1 MCGILAYIGKENFSS
16 KKIRQTLSLMKNRGP
31 DNQKCLRLNFHKK
44 KILLFHSRLKI
55 IDLKNRSNQPF
66 QKYNKILI
74 YNGEI
79 YNFKELKK
87 TLKNL
92 GYNFYT
98 NSDTEVLIT
107 AYEHY
112 GINFTKKLNGM
123 WAFLIYDINKKKII
137 VSRDIF
143 GEKPLYYYQ
152 SNKGIFFSSEIKY
165 IRNLAKEKI
174 NINFSKIKK
183 NLEFGYKILNTDN
196 DTFFKKV
203 YSFPKACIGD
213 FGLSKG
219 KLKIKKFWKP
229 QIKKYKKLSYKNFC
243 LKLKNIM
250 IESLEKRIISDVPLA
265 VSLSGGIDSSIIAG
279 LIKKKFN
286 KKRLKC
292 FSLID
297 KGEYDEDFYIKRT
310 EKFLNIKTNKIN
322 INYGNFFNNLKSQ
335 IKYHDQP
342 ISTITYFAQN
352 FLIKQVSKKNF
363 KVILS
368 GTGADE
374 QFTGYYDHFLQFFR
388 NPENKSKK
396 NIQSW
401 NEGFK
406 KFIQNENLK
415 NPDFYKIPK
424 NKYSNIF
431 LNNRERFRV
440 FNFSKLK
447 FRHEKKFTSDNL
459 RNRMLNEIFYEITP
473 ITLIHEDLNCME
485 NSIENRS
492 PFLDKKLFEFSRS
505 IPTKFLISGSYQK
518 KILRDTFKN
527 VLDHKVRTNKK
538 KIGFNASLSLFLNK
552 EKKIDIKNFFTK
564 DKIMKN
570 LINMKKLYYKL
581 DTYKNDVNFNKF
593 LFSVISTKLFLEN
606 N

>member
-16 KKIRQTLSLMKNRGP
+16 KKTRQTLSLMKNRGP
-31 DNQKCLRLNFHKK
+31 DNQKCLRLKFNKK

-66 QKYNKILI
+66 QKYNKIMI

-79 YNFKELKK
+79 YNFKEIKK

-123 WAFLIYDINKKKII
+123 WAFLIYDISKKKII

-152 SNKGIFFSSEIKY
+152 NVNGIFFSSEIKY
-165 IRNLAKEKI
+165 IRSLAKEKI
-174 NINFSKIKK
+174 NINFLKIKK

-203 YSFPKACIGD
+203 YSFPKASIGE
-213 FGLSKG
+213 LELNKG

-229 QIKKYKKLSYKNFC
+229 QTKKYKKLSYKNFC
-243 LKLKNIM
+243 LKLKNFM
-250 IESLEKRIISDVPLA
+250 IESLKKRIISDVPLA

-279 LIKKKFN
+279 LIKKRLN
-286 KKRLKC
+286 KKKLKC

-322 INYGNFFNNLKSQ
+322 INYCNFFNNLKSQ

-352 FLIKQVSKKNF
+352 FLIRQVRKEKF

-401 NEGFK
+401 NKGFK

-415 NPDFYKIPK
+415 NPDFYKMPK

-447 FRHEKKFTSDNL
+447 FSHEKKFTSDNL

-492 PFLDKKLFEFSRS
+492 PFLDKKLFEFSSS
-505 IPTKFLISGSYQK
+505 IPTKFLISGNYQK

-552 EKKIDIKNFFTK
+552 EKKIDVKNFFTK

-581 DTYKNDVNFNKF
+581 DTYKNDINFNKF